1 MHVSPNLEVIKCQ
14 GTCREYHVLLGSY
27 MGKDMCATN
36 ISLFQHIFPVIT
48 ITDFSLTDW
57 NQSICE
63 YLSTVFWAVKCIW
76 YLTKVRTS
84 ATFFPHVSHTAH
96 QICVK
101 GTGSCCHGAHTGIQ
115 VEHTELLRTVIWRGE
130 RVWGLVKSAGCLL
143 AVAGLQPKENGGWEV
158 FSGKERGGGG
168 VRKAR
173 EGKEGIWIPAKTRSS
188 AKHTVQECQHTPTPT
203 WSSTKKEWRVK
214 ETR

>member
-1 MHVSPNLEVIKCQ
+1 MHVSPNIEVIKCQ
-14 GTCREYHVLLGSY
+14 GTCREYHFLVCCY
-27 MGKDMCATN
+27 KGKDMCATN
-36 ISLFQHIFPVIT
+36 ITLFQHIFPVIT
-48 ITDFSLTDW
+48 ITDFSLADW
-57 NQSICE
+57 NQPLCE
-63 YLSTVFWAVKCIW
+63 YLSTVFWAVKHIW

-84 ATFFPHVSHTAH
+84 TTFLPSCLPHHPSDMCQRDRKLLPWRSH
-96 QICVK
+96 C
-101 GTGSCCHGAHTGIQ
+101 TGIQ
-115 VEHTELLRTVIWRGE
+115 VAHMELLRTVIWRGE
-130 RVWGLVKSAGCLL
+130 RVWGLVKSTGCLL
-143 AVAGLQPKENGGWEV
+143 AVAGLQPKENGGWE
-158 FSGKERGGGG
+158 EGGGG